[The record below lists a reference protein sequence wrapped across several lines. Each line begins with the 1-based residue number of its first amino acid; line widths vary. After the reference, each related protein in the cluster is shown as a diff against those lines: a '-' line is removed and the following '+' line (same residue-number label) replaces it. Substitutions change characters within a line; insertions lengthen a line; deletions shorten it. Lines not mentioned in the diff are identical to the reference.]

1 MHIFDDDLSAYLY
14 VSLIW
19 KIIAGSRWFEEI
31 WSKNCSGLSWRVLS
45 GWRAEF
51 FIKHKQSGS
60 LITFLINFINIH
72 KMYCK
77 LKRFWFLDNF
87 DNSGDFEI
95 NNWNSVVSIKL
106 RHLGFLIDFARLS
119 CQGKKKKIHKLA
131 HIDTAT
137 ADSRQGLSRPLI
149 SPQTLPER
157 YC

>member
-45 GWRAEF
+45 GWRSEF

-95 NNWNSVVSIKL
+95 NNWNSKDKAQT
-106 RHLGFLIDFARLS
+106 LGVFNWFRENIMS
-119 CQGKKKKIHKLA
+119 GQEKKIHKLA